1 LNLDELSDEYKGF
14 INKDKEEMLAYC
26 KDITKPDADTPD
38 TNWEYAQR
46 AIYSALAVLSILG
59 LTVVALSIFLNKKLS
74 GHPSPLIARICI
86 VEAVGCWSA
95 LIRYL
100 RPKVFICYFQS
111 YVLFGNATSVIW
123 GKKPNYYE
131 SLLILIWSNEI
142 INNFF
147 QLVSLSLNL
156 FLCIDLILTLQSPFE
171 VARRRMTYY
180 SVLSFVLPAA
190 FTLQI
195 WYNQDKLHFDPEHL
209 VDPPH
214 FEPTTGLVLA
224 IGLSAYILVAL
235 YSIIF
240 SLRRL
245 YRPGM
250 SIEIR
255 KLFQRK
261 HTIYVSLFIV
271 IWTV

>member
-1 LNLDELSDEYKGF
+1 MTGTD
-14 INKDKEEMLAYC
+14 
-26 KDITKPDADTPD
+26 
-38 TNWEYAQR
+38 
-46 AIYSALAVLSILG
+46 
-59 LTVVALSIFLNKKLS
+59 
-74 GHPSPLIARICI
+74 
-86 VEAVGCWSA
+86 
-95 LIRYL
+95 
-100 RPKVFICYFQS
+100 
-111 YVLFGNATSVIW
+111 
-123 GKKPNYYE
+123 YYE

-156 FLCIDLILTLQSPFE
+156 CLCIDLILTLQSPFE

-180 SVLSFVLPAA
+180 TVLSIVLPAA

-195 WYNQDKLHFDPEHL
+195 WYNQDKAHFDPEHL
-209 VDPPH
+209 VDPPR
-214 FEPTTGLVLA
+214 FEPSTSLVLA

-261 HTIYVSLFIV
+261 HTMYVTLFIV